1 MSQQRKDDIWPMKK
15 KSQISIVLALLC
27 AGIVLVAMVAISVG
41 YFGMQLQKVTK
52 EDEELYFDHLYT
64 ISADLINADRDF
76 YQSMLG
82 AMQYHDVTAAPDDIP
97 PEMMAELT
105 AQYLDDYESN
115 KQQILDR
122 VNEAHDIASKE
133 PGLYTGTVID
143 TDNYDQ
149 LYNAFM
155 NGYNEW
161 KSCYDVKNGTGDY
174 TIFIQNFESTRD
186 SISEMTDITE
196 QWAVNE
202 KAIRQAQ
209 IQKSVLTSIVIF
221 AIITILI
228 LVVAVIVL
236 HKMRLSINYMVG
248 AVNNMATG
256 DFVTE
261 VETESMFTEFHNV
274 EDSMESMREHLQGSL
289 LDVVSCADS
298 VNSKAGN
305 AKDSI
310 ANSEENTS
318 NISVAVGELA
328 QGAMSMA
335 EDVQVTAGITQEIG
349 DSIDKV
355 HSVAESNLEKVNAL
369 YEDSLAL
376 QKQLGEIRKAD
387 EETNAKAG
395 QVADSVS
402 KTAEV
407 VEEISK
413 AAEGIISIA
422 SQTNLL
428 ALNASIEAARA
439 GEAGKGFAVV
449 ADNIKGLAEESNQM
463 AGEITQMLSTITQ
476 YSNENRTLTGSI
488 KDATTSEAE
497 ALENMSVSFD
507 KMLQVLN
514 ETESGNKEIASL
526 VESMTEGKEKIM
538 ASVESLSSISEEY
551 AASTQET
558 SASITQLTAN
568 MSDVVRDADELTNIS
583 SQLKDNVGFFKVE

>member
-1 MSQQRKDDIWPMKK
+1 MKK
-15 KSQISIVLALLC
+15 KPISIVVALLC
-27 AGIVLVAMVAISVG
+27 AGIILVAMVAISIG
-41 YFGMQLQKVTK
+41 FFGMQFQKVTK

-82 AMQYHDVTAAPDDIP
+82 AIQYHDVVAAPDDIP
-97 PEMMAELT
+97 PEMLAELT

-115 KQQILDR
+115 KQQVIDR
-122 VNEAHDIASKE
+122 VNEAHEIASNE
-133 PGLYTGTVID
+133 PGLYTGTVLN

-149 LYNAFM
+149 LYNTFI
-155 NGYNEW
+155 NGFQEW
-161 KSCYDVKNGTGDY
+161 EKTYDVKSGAGDY
-174 TIFIQNFESTRD
+174 TLFIQNFESTRD

-196 QWAVNE
+196 QWAANE
-202 KAIRQAQ
+202 KLIRQKQ
-209 IQKSVLTSIVIF
+209 IMRNILTNVAVF
-221 AIITILI
+221 AVITILI
-228 LVVAVIVL
+228 LVAAVIIL
-236 HKMRLSINYMVG
+236 RKMRLCIKYMVG

-256 DFVTE
+256 DFVTA

-274 EDSMESMREHLQGSL
+274 EDSMESMREHLQESL

-305 AKDSI
+305 AKGSI

-538 ASVESLSSISEEY
+538 ASVESLSSIS
-551 AASTQET
+551 A
-558 SASITQLTAN
+558 SASLCA
-568 MSDVVRDADELTNIS
+568 SSREVV
-583 SQLKDNVGFFKVE
+583 LKMTWLVPETVCT

>member
-1 MSQQRKDDIWPMKK
+1 
-15 KSQISIVLALLC
+15 
-27 AGIVLVAMVAISVG
+27 
-41 YFGMQLQKVTK
+41 
-52 EDEELYFDHLYT
+52 
-64 ISADLINADRDF
+64 
-76 YQSMLG
+76 
-82 AMQYHDVTAAPDDIP
+82 
-97 PEMMAELT
+97 
-105 AQYLDDYESN
+105 
-115 KQQILDR
+115 
-122 VNEAHDIASKE
+122 
-133 PGLYTGTVID
+133 
-143 TDNYDQ
+143 
-149 LYNAFM
+149 
-155 NGYNEW
+155 
-161 KSCYDVKNGTGDY
+161 
-174 TIFIQNFESTRD
+174 
-186 SISEMTDITE
+186 
-196 QWAVNE
+196 
-202 KAIRQAQ
+202 
-209 IQKSVLTSIVIF
+209 
-221 AIITILI
+221 
-228 LVVAVIVL
+228 
-236 HKMRLSINYMVG
+236 
-248 AVNNMATG
+248 
-256 DFVTE
+256 
-261 VETESMFTEFHNV
+261 TESMFTEFYNV
-274 EDSMESMREHLQGSL
+274 ESSMEGMRKHLQSSL

-298 VNSKAGN
+298 VNTKAGN
-305 AKDSI
+305 AKGSI

-387 EETNAKAG
+387 EETNVKAG

-476 YSNENRTLTGSI
+476 YSNENRNLTGSI

-507 KMLQVLN
+507 NMLQLLN
-514 ETESGNKEIASL
+514 ETENGNKEIASL
-526 VESMTEGKEKIM
+526 VESMTGGKERIM

-568 MSDVVRDADELTNIS
+568 MTDVVGEADELSDIS
-583 SQLKDNVGFFKVE
+583 AQLKENVSFFKVD